1 MTPRYE
7 WTPASEPPSTERTVL
22 VWIDGDGVDRG
33 GIDTAWYEPEMGWS
47 PWPLQIVTHW
57 RDIAP
62 PNSSAMLTGSDEG
75 KGE

>member
-7 WTPASEPPSTERTVL
+7 WTPASEPPDSDRMVL
-22 VWIDGDGVDRG
+22 TWVDMGVGVREWDCR
-33 GIDTAWYEPEMGWS
+33 WYEVGKPFGRY
-47 PWPLQIVTHW
+47 VTHW

-62 PNSSAMLTGSDEG
+62 PNLDEG